1 MKEKQSEEHPQTG
14 KLMQT
19 EISNQAVP
27 HAEKHM
33 TSKSTSI
40 LDICQL
46 IYQ

>member
-19 EISNQAVP
+19 EF

-33 TSKSTSI
+33 CKQSPSI